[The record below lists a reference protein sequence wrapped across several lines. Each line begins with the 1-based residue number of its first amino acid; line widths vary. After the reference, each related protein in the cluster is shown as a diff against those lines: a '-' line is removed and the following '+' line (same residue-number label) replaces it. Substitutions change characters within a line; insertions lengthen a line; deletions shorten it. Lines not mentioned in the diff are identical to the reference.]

1 METIGV
7 RDLRQRASEILKDVQ
22 AGSSFT
28 ITVAGRPVARLVPLD
43 SEGPQT
49 WVPWSR
55 AKGIFETPVD
65 PSWDDER
72 RALGIGDIEDPWE
85 RNADN
90 S

>member
-1 METIGV
+1 MESIGV
-7 RDLRQRASEILKDVQ
+7 RDLRQRASEILKEIEGGQ
-22 AGSSFT
+22 SFT

-55 AKGIFETPVD
+55 AKRIFETPVD
-65 PSWDDER
+65 PTWDKER
-72 RALGIGDIEDPWE
+72 RVLGVGDIEDPWE
-85 RNADN
+85 RNADG